1 MDDETVSIDITV
13 YNAMLINNDLLEL
26 LLDKQNYEKELRK
39 NRQRRYYLKHAES
52 LRMYQK
58 NYYERFKHGHL
69 QTPPSQSDYLH

>member
-52 LRMYQK
+52 LRLYQK
-58 NYYERFKHGHL
+58 NYYEKFKLGHSP
-69 QTPPSQSDYLH
+69 TPPSQSD